1 MSDSKSCYSEASKY
15 YVEVKTRSSEIDAK
29 RYERSKE
36 RERLYNENWIK
47 HSVNINDI
55 VDYFTLGCD
64 GCRDGVKFVFEN
76 DRYLI
81 KADMPA
87 GYLRIYD
94 KETKQYLMPDGS
106 PCASRDES
114 HFKIKKREEM

>member
-15 YVEVKTRSSEIDAK
+15 YVEVETQSSEIDAK

-36 RERLYNENWIK
+36 RERRYNENWIK
-47 HSVNINDI
+47 RSVNINDI
-55 VDYFTLGCD
+55 VDCFTPGCE
-64 GCRDGVKFVFEN
+64 GYRDGVKLVFEN
-76 DRYLI
+76 ERYLI

-94 KETKQYLMPDGS
+94 KTTKQYLMPNGAMCTGFD
-106 PCASRDES
+106 DS